1 MQEAVVQGIDD
12 TTARRLAEL
21 FRALGDPNRVRIV
34 ATLLEGECNV
44 GTLAEAIELSE
55 SAVSHHLRHLRQL
68 RLVRTRKQGRQV
80 FYRLDDEHIEE
91 LLLRS
96 LDHVRHD

>member
-1 MQEAVVQGIDD
+1 MQEVVIQGIDD
-12 TTARRLAEL
+12 LTARRLAEL

-34 ATLLEGECNV
+34 GTLLEGECNV
-44 GTLAEAIELSE
+44 GALAKAIGLSE

-80 FYRLDDEHIEE
+80 FYRLDDEHIED